1 MNKPLISVIIPV
13 YNVEKH
19 LEKCLNSII
28 NQTYKNLE
36 IILIN
41 DGSTDKSGEIC
52 AKFSENDSRVKFIQQ
67 ENSGVSRA
75 RNVGIENSS
84 GDFFSFIDSD
94 DYLELDT
101 YEYLINIVEE
111 KKVDAVNYEYY
122 ITYPTNEVQHI
133 YNRVH
138 YGLASREQ
146 AQYELVNN
154 VAFAWNKLFSKRLVD
169 GLKFNEEVL
178 RGEDSLFA
186 RQAFD
191 KAESVWFD
199 KRPLYHY
206 VQSDESAVRGNF
218 RKSQL
223 TAVNL
228 YDIYFNFYSEKFPE
242 LLPYC
247 ISSLNNLM
255 VSLYY
260 DMWSD
265 KLNYDIEQKN
275 IVEIFK
281 KYFKVASSC
290 KISKKQKIKTYI
302 FYWSPLAY
310 CLLHKILFKF

>member
-1 MNKPLISVIIPV
+1 MNNPLISVIIPV

-19 LEKCLNSII
+19 LEKCLNSVI
-28 NQTYKNLE
+28 NQTYKNLD

-52 AKFSENDSRVKFIQQ
+52 AEFSKRDSRIKFIQQ

-111 KKVDAVNYEYY
+111 KQVDAVNYEYY
-122 ITYPTNEVQHI
+122 ITYPTNEVKHVN
-133 YNRVH
+133 NRIQ

-154 VAFAWNKLFSKRLVD
+154 VAFAWNKLFSKKLIG

-223 TAVNL
+223 TAANL

-265 KLNYDIEQKN
+265 KGNYKNEQKH
-275 IVEIFK
+275 IVKIFK
-281 KYFKVASSC
+281 KYFKITLSC
-290 KISKKQKIKTYI
+290 KVSNKQRLKSYI
-302 FYWSPLAY
+302 FYLSPFIY
-310 CLLHKILFKF
+310 CLLHRTIFKF